1 MGLEI
6 GALLKMHLIMHV
18 FLRVC
23 SAAALLSNSEYLQE
37 YTTGFLYGGQKK
49 APNDLGTKYNR
60 QYPAGNVMLKAS
72 NDKTRII

>member
-6 GALLKMHLIMHV
+6 GALLKLHLIMHV
-18 FLRVC
+18 FLRVF

-49 APNDLGTKYNR
+49 APNDLGTK
-60 QYPAGNVMLKAS
+60 
-72 NDKTRII
+72 